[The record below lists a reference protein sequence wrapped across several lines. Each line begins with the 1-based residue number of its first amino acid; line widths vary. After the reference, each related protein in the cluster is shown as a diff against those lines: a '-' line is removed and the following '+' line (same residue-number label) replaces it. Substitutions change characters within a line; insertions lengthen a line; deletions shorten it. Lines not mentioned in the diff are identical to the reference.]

1 MLIRSA
7 GPGDIQTVLDLI
19 RELAIYEKEE
29 LQAKATPEQIERAL
43 FSPNPTAYCELVE
56 VEDGSVAGFALWF
69 NNYSTWTGN
78 PGLYLEDLFVK
89 PEYRARGY
97 GKALLI
103 HLAKKCVTNG
113 WDRFQWWVL
122 DWNEPSIAFYKS
134 LGAVAMDE
142 WTVYRV
148 SGEALKALA
157 ASSK

>member
-7 GPGDIQTVLDLI
+7 SPADIQIILDLV
-19 RELAIYEKEE
+19 RDLAIYEKEE
-29 LQAKATPEQIERAL
+29 SQAKATPEQIERAL

-56 VEDGSVAGFALWF
+56 VEDGAIAGFALWF

-89 PEYRARGY
+89 PEYRSLGY

-103 HLAKKCVTNG
+103 HLAKKCVANG

-134 LGAVAMDE
+134 IGAIAMDE

-148 SGEALKALA
+148 SGDALKELA
-157 ASSK
+157 ASSE

>member
-1 MLIRSA
+1 MLIRTASPA
-7 GPGDIQTVLDLI
+7 DIHIILDLV
-19 RELAIYEKEE
+19 RDLAIYEKEE
-29 LQAKATPEQIERAL
+29 AQAKATPEQIERAL

-56 VEDGSVAGFALWF
+56 VEDGAIAGFALWF

-89 PEYRARGY
+89 PEYRSLGY

-134 LGAVAMDE
+134 IGAIAMDE

-148 SGEALKALA
+148 SGDALKALA
-157 ASSK
+157 VSSE

>member
-1 MLIRSA
+1 MLIRTASPA
-7 GPGDIQTVLDLI
+7 DIQMILDLV
-19 RELAIYEKEE
+19 RDLAIYEKEE
-29 LQAKATPEQIERAL
+29 SQAKASPEQIERAL

-56 VEDGSVAGFALWF
+56 VEDGAIAGFALWF

-89 PEYRARGY
+89 PEYRSLGY

-103 HLAKKCVTNG
+103 HLAKKCVDNG

-148 SGEALKALA
+148 SGDALKALA